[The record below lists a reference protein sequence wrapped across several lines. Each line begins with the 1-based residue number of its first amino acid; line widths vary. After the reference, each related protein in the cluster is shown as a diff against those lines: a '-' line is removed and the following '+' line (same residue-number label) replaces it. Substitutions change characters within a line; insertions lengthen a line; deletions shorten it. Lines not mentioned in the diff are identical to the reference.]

1 MQIYVD
7 LDNTLCK
14 TSGVDYAGATPI
26 YDRIEKVNKL
36 YENNTITI
44 YTARGSIRSRRQE
57 VELLTLSQL
66 KEWGVKYHYLSV
78 GEKPVYDF
86 LIDDRNICLDD
97 FDGGC
102 LEHLYSRPKPSGSS
116 PLSD

>member
-7 LDNTLCK
+7 LDNTLCE
-14 TSGVDYAGATPI
+14 TSGI
-26 YDRIEKVNKL
+26 S
-36 YENNTITI
+36 YENAAPIQSRIDKINLLYDKNTITI
-44 YTARGSIRSRRQE
+44 YTARGSNPCSRNYVRQ
-57 VELLTLSQL
+57 LTESQL
-66 KEWGVKYHYLSV
+66 KEWGVKYHYLSI
-78 GEKPVYDF
+78 GEKHVYDF

-102 LEHLYSRPKPSGSS
+102 LEYLYSRPESSGSS

>member
-14 TSGVDYAGATPI
+14 TNGTSYESATPI

-36 YENNTITI
+36 YCSHTITI
-44 YTARGSIRSRRQE
+44 YTARGSTYNKRQ
-57 VELLTLSQL
+57 VELLTKDQL
-66 KEWGVKYHYLSV
+66 EEWGVKYHYLSV

-102 LEHLYSRPKPSGSS
+102 LEYLYSGQKPSGSS